1 MASSAQGQIAPDPQ
15 TAPAAPASTAPATT
29 DQAPGTPA
37 PIEQVPGIST
47 NADEVSLDLVV
58 KDKKHNAILDLKP
71 EDIEVTDNGTPVK
84 LTGLHL
90 VKADAGTSHMVTLL
104 FDPFHGPTAKSVRVI
119 AEKVLKVLPTNGYS
133 FAVLDFTGRLRLL
146 QGFTEDRKTLGQAI
160 NVVTESQAI
169 VMSSTYTLSV
179 NVVNDK
185 KADEGRKKTAS
196 EAERNVISVAQTGA
210 DLSGLHADV
219 KERAR
224 AQSLMTALQD
234 AQSIAQEQH
243 TQLNLAGLLAL
254 VKSQQRIGDRKALI
268 YFTQNQQLDSAS
280 KEMLVSEVRKDAVA
294 FTQEE
299 EAFFSAHETKA
310 QTHAVA
316 KVESFDDL
324 DEGYEPPKFWERVF
338 GRKKKR

>member
-1 MASSAQGQIAPDPQ
+1 MASSAQGQITPDPQ

-90 VKADAGTSHMVTLL
+90 VKADASTSHMVTLL

-146 QGFTEDRKTLGQAI
+146 QGFTEDRKALSQAI
-160 NVVTESQAI
+160 NVVTEPGHR
-169 VMSSTYTLSV
+169 Y
-179 NVVNDK
+179 VVY
-185 KADEGRKKTAS
+185 
-196 EAERNVISVAQTGA
+196 
-210 DLSGLHADV
+210 LHFV
-219 KERAR
+219 GEC
-224 AQSLMTALQD
+224 
-234 AQSIAQEQH
+234 
-243 TQLNLAGLLAL
+243 G
-254 VKSQQRIGDRKALI
+254 
-268 YFTQNQQLDSAS
+268 
-280 KEMLVSEVRKDAVA
+280 
-294 FTQEE
+294 
-299 EAFFSAHETKA
+299 
-310 QTHAVA
+310 
-316 KVESFDDL
+316 
-324 DEGYEPPKFWERVF
+324 
-338 GRKKKR
+338 